1 VWDFNSGEM
10 LQSYNLGNGGFS
22 VLPYLTDDGRLRFV
36 VGPNTSPYRL
46 AVIDH
51 ATKSRFYASAPAHHT
66 KTVTH
71 IFEVPLPD
79 KTVFVTTGNDG
90 TTRLW
95 DREEF
100 SLLDT
105 IVVEKRNGTQDYSAY
120 AYDFIWGAVP
130 YHHPDGRTLLV
141 VTSISGKVLLYDL
154 SDKTFVCSHDPPDGR
169 LNADAPPEETP
180 LGLDTYTTAEG
191 GEDRLVVGTYKGCV
205 RLYSLPDLR
214 FIRVLA
220 EVGNSVR
227 AVRVFDSP
235 SDGRCLVAAG
245 SDTNKVTIVGTG
257 DYRRPRGNPR
267 EAIPVRSALKT
278 G

>member
-1 VWDFNSGEM
+1 
-10 LQSYNLGNGGFS
+10 
-22 VLPYLTDDGRLRFV
+22 
-36 VGPNTSPYRL
+36 
-46 AVIDH
+46 VIDH
-51 ATKSRFYASAPAHHT
+51 ATKVGLYASAPAHHT

-90 TTRLW
+90 TIRLW

-141 VTSISGKVLLYDL
+141 VTSVSGRILLYDL
-154 SDKTFVCSHDPPDGR
+154 SDKTCIGSYDPPIGRHNSDGS
-169 LNADAPPEETP
+169 PEETP
-180 LGLDTYTTAEG
+180 LSLDTYTTAEG
-191 GEDRLVVGTYKGCV
+191 GEDRLVVGTHRGIV
-205 RLYSLPDLR
+205 RLHSLPDMR
-214 FIRVLA
+214 SIRVLA
-220 EVGNSVR
+220 DVGNSVR

-245 SDTNKVTIVGTG
+245 SDTNKVTIADTG
-257 DYRRPRGNPR
+257 DYRRPRGDPR
-267 EAIPVRSALKT
+267 DSVPVRSALKT